1 MTDQPLTR
9 ETTLKKLRDLA
20 PQLRARGISRVD
32 LFGSIARDEANGESD
47 VDLLVELSRP
57 MGFEFFAL
65 EEFLTTALGVPVELS
80 TRAGMRPRVLA
91 TAEGEIVRVF

>member
-1 MTDQPLTR
+1 MLR
-9 ETTLKKLRDLA
+9 KLRELV
-20 PQLRARGISRVD
+20 PQLRARGVARID
-32 LFGSIARDEANGESD
+32 LFGSIARDEADANSD

-65 EEFLTTALGVPVELS
+65 EEFLTDALGVPVELS

-91 TAEGEIVRVF
+91 SAEEDLVRVF

>member
-1 MTDQPLTR
+1 MSEALPSR
-9 ETTLKKLRDLA
+9 EAMLQKLRKLA
-20 PQLRARGISRVD
+20 PQLRERGVARID
-32 LFGSIARDEANGESD
+32 LFGSIARNEAGNASD

-65 EEFLTTALGVPVELS
+65 EEFLADALGRPVELS

-91 TAEGEIVRVF
+91 SAEEDLVRVF